1 MLRVVERMICG
12 GMAAA
17 FDTWRDHVDECCEVF
32 IATCARSCARM
43 VYMVCLS
50 GGFAGWDIC
59 PSVNYGCK
67 PATDILLD
75 ARPH

>member
-1 MLRVVERMICG
+1 M
-12 GMAAA
+12 
-17 FDTWRDHVDECCEVF
+17 DECCEVF